1 MILPITLYGNPVLRK
16 KCKEIKDSYPN
27 LKTLISDMFETMYQA
42 DGVGLAAPQLGLN
55 IRVFVMDTS
64 AFADEENDDKEA
76 FQELSNFKRVF
87 INPKIVKTYG
97 DPWKFKEG
105 CLSIPEIRENVD
117 RPEYVHIEYYDEH
130 WKKHEE
136 SLKGLPARVIQHEY
150 DHLDGKLF
158 IDYLSPLKRQL
169 INKKLKKIS
178 EGVLKPN
185 YKVELSKKTH

>member
-1 MILPITLYGNPVLRK
+1 LRR

-27 LKTLISDMFETMYQA
+27 LKTLIYNMFETMYQA
-42 DGVGLAAPQLGLN
+42 DGVGLAAPQLGLS
-55 IRVFVMDTS
+55 IRVFVVDTS

-76 FQELSNFKRVF
+76 FQELSDFKRVF
-87 INPKIVKTYG
+87 INPKIVKIYG
-97 DPWKFKEG
+97 EFWKFKEG

-117 RPEYVHIEYYDEH
+117 RPEYLHIEYYDEH

-136 SLKGLPARVIQHEY
+136 SLKGVRARVIQHEY
-150 DHLDGKLF
+150 DHLYGKLF

-178 EGVLKPN
+178 EGILRPS
-185 YKVELSKKTH
+185 YKVEFSKKTHKKI